1 MNERR
6 DFLRQVSVIA
16 AGTLVA
22 SCADAQQAEAPKPPA
37 APAPEV
43 AWDMSWLDRVKGE
56 YRTVFD
62 APAISG
68 GLCLQQVRNYLAGF
82 KTVYGLTDADVTA
95 VLVIRH
101 DAIPMCVDD
110 SMWADGTLGKST
122 RLNDPDTGKRTK
134 RNPFLRLTEASRFS
148 NIAREAALDTLL
160 ERGVIVLACD
170 LALNRLSGEV
180 AERMEVPRE
189 EARAMVNAALLP
201 GITRMPSGIFA
212 TTRAQMA
219 GCGFMY
225 SA

>member
-6 DFLRQVSVIA
+6 EFIRQVSVIA

-22 SCADAQQAEAPKPPA
+22 SCADAQEAATPKPPA
-37 APAPEV
+37 APEPTTTY
-43 AWDMSWLDRVKGE
+43 DMSWLDRVKGD

-62 APAISG
+62 APSVSG

-82 KTVYGLTDADVTA
+82 KTVYGVADADVTA
-95 VLVIRH
+95 VLTIRH
-101 DAIPMCVDD
+101 DAIPMVLADT
-110 SMWADGTLGKST
+110 MWEDGTLGKAL

-134 RNPFLRLTEASRFS
+134 RNPFLRLTEQSRHAM
-148 NIAREAALDTLL
+148 IARDAALDTLI

-170 LALNRLSGEV
+170 LALRRVAGEV
-180 AERMEVPRE
+180 AERMEVTPE
-189 EARAMVNAALLP
+189 EARRMVKDHVLP
-201 GITRMPSGIFA
+201 GVTVMPSGIFA

>member
-6 DFLRQVSVIA
+6 EFIRQVSVIA

-22 SCADAQQAEAPKPPA
+22 SCADAQEASAPKPPA
-37 APAPEV
+37 APEPTTTY
-43 AWDMSWLDRVKGE
+43 DMSWLDRVKGE

-62 APAISG
+62 APAVSG

-82 KTVYGLTDADVTA
+82 KTVYGVTDADVTA
-95 VLVIRH
+95 VLTIRH
-101 DAIPMCVDD
+101 DAIPMVLGDT
-110 SMWADGTLGKST
+110 MWEDGTLGKAL

-134 RNPFLRLTEASRFS
+134 RNPFLRLTEQSTHAI
-148 NIAREAALDTLL
+148 IAREAALDTLL

-170 LALNRLSGEV
+170 LALRRLSGEV
-180 AERMEVPRE
+180 AERMEVTPE
-189 EARAMVNAALLP
+189 EARRMVKESVLP
-201 GITRMPSGIFA
+201 GVTVMPSGIFA